1 MNLFINSH
9 SLMASSSFEVYF
21 EKIIFVL
28 FFFFF
33 FFQQIQQQRKRR
45 FPFHC
50 INCHIRK
57 NWLSLSCNTLIENND
72 NLQRNLNINND
83 KIFLIVHTGDMNE
96 ATIARKGKYPRAWLC
111 FSYLKCSLS
120 SGHGPPQIILLF
132 QFFIYS
138 FMHLYISLLTHS
150 WFTRV

>member
-1 MNLFINSH
+1 
-9 SLMASSSFEVYF
+9 MASSSFEVYF

-28 FFFFF
+28 LFFYF

-45 FPFHC
+45 FPSHC

-57 NWLSLSCNTLIENND
+57 NWLSLSCKTLIENND

-83 KIFLIVHTGDMNE
+83 KIYLIVHTGDTNE

-132 QFFIYS
+132 QIFYLLSCPIEIIIGGVHQKAARTLKRADMAYS
-138 FMHLYISLLTHS
+138 
-150 WFTRV
+150 

>member
-28 FFFFF
+28 FFFFSKF
-33 FFQQIQQQRKRR
+33 SNRENADFL
-45 FPFHC
+45 FHC

-57 NWLSLSCNTLIENND
+57 NWLSLSCKTLIENND
-72 NLQRNLNINND
+72 NLQRNLNINNN
-83 KIFLIVHTGDMNE
+83 KIYLIVHTGDTNE

-120 SGHGPPQIILLF
+120 SGHGPP
-132 QFFIYS
+132 
-138 FMHLYISLLTHS
+138 
-150 WFTRV
+150 